1 MSRIY
6 NATKKKLILLTE
18 VESDDAQ
25 QFKEW
30 LVVEPYVSE
39 KYNDG
44 KNRRYVVVDN
54 DFFLYDIMLALRAY
68 CLKLSEIY
76 LARDEK
82 SDDDE
87 NVIKCTSLAKI
98 TETRPTIKEF
108 IKDYPHELDDFI
120 RKNNIKRGV
129 MTPFVDADAL
139 MTLAL
144 PVFENPRR
152 LKQFRS
158 NLRLMVK
165 GLNDRCLLEP
175 AKNLSPKRIKVYDYL
190 ERVYR
195 NYRISIDQG
204 ASLDISPFH

>member
-18 VESDDAQ
+18 VESDDAR

-30 LVVEPYVSE
+30 LVVEPYASE
-39 KYNDG
+39 KYSDG
-44 KNRRYVVVDN
+44 KNRRCVVVDN
-54 DFFLYDIMLALRAY
+54 DFLLYDIMLALRAY

-76 LARDEK
+76 VAIDEN

-87 NVIKCTSLAKI
+87 NVIKCTSVDKI
-98 TETRPTIKEF
+98 TEARPAIKEF
-108 IKDYPHELDDFI
+108 IKDYPHDLDDFI

-144 PVFENPRR
+144 PVFENPKR

-165 GLNDRCLLEP
+165 RLNDRCLLEP
-175 AKNLSPKRIKVYDYL
+175 AKNLTPKRIKVYDYL
-190 ERVYR
+190 EHVYR